1 MVVMITGFIP
11 MEPLVAFADSIDK
24 PFSITNTSFSD
35 DGATL
40 SWEYSY
46 KEGSETSF
54 ELDTNLELEEEATG
68 NLISEGKEIG
78 TYTIS
83 TEGKLQ
89 IEINE
94 EDVKNIIKEENQ
106 DVVVPA
112 ENLEITTDES
122 ISVEVEKPLEK
133 TFTGSFEVSGA
144 KEKQNEK
151 PPFNLFGD
159 ISLFGGPSGNNV
171 TNILT
176 NLNVKVTQS
185 GQEIIEGGTFTNAPI
200 EIDISFGVPV
210 PGDAPTPTQPVKHG
224 DYASWTI
231 EGFTLVGGTTEFDL
245 NHEGIKVGTLKYIP
259 SVDGKSVEIR
269 VDFDGDPDIF
279 DEDKKE
285 FNTVVVEFEADL
297 KYVGNEQGNEDQN
310 YTVTILGKTFTV
322 NVPAIAKEF
331 KGTKTGVK
339 NGDTIDWKIKIEG
352 TQGEQNINLGGMKL
366 VDDIT
371 TVGELIGNFKYNS
384 TDDIAG
390 ATDFAENLVVESTGV
405 YTLQFPEATVS
416 PVYVYFTTQISE
428 DFVTNGERTITNTA
442 KLFEGED
449 EKLTVSDSVKF
460 ENRWIEKTAGTTE
473 YIMED
478 GKLVAYITWYITVN
492 HMGASLPNARIID
505 ELDSRLEFVEAEWYT
520 KDINGLWVGSGL
532 IALDETWDKK
542 TYPYPNPPLNQNVQ
556 LRIKTK
562 VDPNQNIG
570 HTQINIGNQA
580 RLEWDNG
587 PEHGI
592 GSGSIDVGIGTNPI
606 SKSAGSYDAKTH
618 TIPWTVTVQKSDV
631 SVDLRVIDILV
642 YGTTF
647 DYSKVSSIEK
657 AFGNGNGLE
666 NLDKATLDL
675 IQGSLTPS
683 VRQKYKPSSF
693 SSNHG
698 LTHTVYT
705 LKDNGGK
712 AIADLIVV
720 SEDGGTI
727 DLSGGNKSFSFKTI
741 VTDPAWY
748 LSNSNNTVR
757 NTAMLFSANNKLNQR
772 QADIQISPRSTFKD
786 MLRSEASTDP
796 LANKNNRTTNSGEG
810 FNYKDKSVVFRLFV
824 NQNGVNATGGIT
836 TEDGAILG
844 DVIVEDILPSGW
856 EFVDIEE
863 GTKFYLFNVN
873 ASGSPNS
880 MTVGDRI
887 TDYGDILGSSVF
899 SEENRKATF
908 TFTKLEEPY
917 AIFVK
922 ARPTGSTLNGYFNDN
937 KTTTVTNTLNL
948 KSAHHP
954 DVVTSSQ
961 EVRIISQVL
970 GKEMTKLE
978 NGVLKWTVS
987 YRPYDIF
994 QNVQVLNQYR
1004 LIDTLPEGLE
1014 IYTDSQGNLNFSDG
1028 NFVVTEMELTPSG
1041 YVPSGQI
1048 FTEEQ
1053 LKNYI
1058 SYNAANRQ
1066 LIFTI
1071 PNKDK
1076 AYRLEYKTMVTANSG
1091 NLTNTVALEGV
1102 SLNSVNTSRNYAVAS
1117 ADASATMSRNGWIE
1131 VEKVNQNGSKL
1142 AGSRFTVFTS
1152 DKSLALRTGV
1162 TDSQGKVVLRG
1173 LPIGEY
1179 ILMEK
1184 EAPSGYT
1191 VSNREYIVSVTRVSG
1206 NVVTSIDGKIGTDSN
1221 KIKVTNFQEGTSGNL
1236 KVSKTV
1242 SGNDGDESKAFDFTL
1257 QVGNI
1262 TGQKDFTKTDTNGS
1276 ISFGSLSFNNGSAS
1290 FSLKHNENITII
1302 GLPKDLGYTITEND
1316 YSADGYETYV
1326 NDSLEKSRVHT
1337 GAISVDTTHQVSF
1350 KNIKDTFGDLLIEKI
1365 VAGNAGDLEKQF
1377 TFVLKFENPST
1388 GSYTYE
1394 GLGGKSNGTLNL
1406 DSEGKATISLKHGE
1420 SIRIKDLPKGLS
1432 YTIEEQIDAE
1442 DIYDVSVDGV
1452 DTNKTLG
1459 NIEDSSEKTVTFTNS
1474 KSTFGN
1480 LVVRKN
1486 VDGLLG
1492 ELERPF
1498 KFTLQMGEL
1507 EVKTYEFEVRNS
1519 NGNVIS
1525 SGNMTF
1531 DEGNKAEF
1539 SLKNGESIKIKGLP
1553 NRAAYSLSEENVDG
1567 YITTTSGNEN
1577 GAIVGKSTPEVVFNN
1592 TRSTHGTLEID
1603 KVVTGNGGDILKEF
1617 NFNLSVENLENG
1629 LYPAKITNKQTNT
1642 TRDVSLNF
1650 VDGKASFKLKHNE
1663 KLSVN
1668 LPKDLSYVVTEE
1680 DYSSAGYTTQ
1690 TSGDSTGKII
1700 VNETLK
1706 TTFTN
1711 NRQVSTGGGGGG
1723 GTPPVVPPV
1732 TPPVVPPVTPPV
1744 VPPVTPPVVPPV
1756 TPPVVPPVTPPIT
1769 TPENTPIG
1777 GQVDIPDEGVPT
1789 VVVPPQNGEVTID
1802 EDGNWV
1808 YTPNPGFVGE
1818 DSFTIVISSPDGDEE
1833 VVIDIEVE
1841 EIPLG
1846 VVTPPSEEDI
1856 NGDLPTGVPVLPKT
1870 GAIDSTF
1877 YYLLGAILIFIGFK
1891 IRRR

>member
-1 MVVMITGFIP
+1 
-11 MEPLVAFADSIDK
+11 MEPLVAFADSINK

-144 KEKQNEK
+144 KEKQNEE
-151 PPFNLFGD
+151 PTFSLLGG
-159 ISLFGGPSGNNV
+159 ISLFGESSGSDV

-176 NLNVKVTQS
+176 NLDVKVTQS
-185 GQEIIEGGTFTNAPI
+185 GQEIIEGVTFTNAPI
-200 EIDISFGVPV
+200 EIDISFDIPVLGDVPEPSEFV
-210 PGDAPTPTQPVKHG
+210 KKGDFAIFK
-224 DYASWTI
+224 I
-231 EGFTLVGGTTEFDL
+231 EGFSLVNGPEVKDLVYQGTKL
-245 NHEGIKVGTLKYIP
+245 GTLEFS
-259 SVDGKSVEIR
+259 SVDDGKSAQVKVI
-269 VDFDGDPDIF
+269 FDGE
-279 DEDKKE
+279 DEVFNGGFTEVSAE
-285 FNTVVVEFEADL
+285 FNASL
-297 KYVGNEQGNEDQN
+297 QYVGNEQGNEDED
-310 YTVTILGKTFTV
+310 YTVTILGKIFTV
-322 NVPAIAKEF
+322 KVPAIEKVF
-331 KGTKTGVK
+331 SGTKTGVK
-339 NGDTIDWKIKIEG
+339 NGDKIDWKIKIEG

-366 VDDIT
+366 VDDLT
-371 TVGELIGNFKYNS
+371 TVGNLIGNFKYNA

-390 ATDFAENLVVESTGV
+390 ATDFAENLVVENSGV
-405 YTLQFPEATVS
+405 YTLQFQEATVS

-460 ENRWIEKTAGTTE
+460 ENRWIEKTAGTSE

-505 ELDSRLEFVEAEWYT
+505 VLDSRLEFVEAEWYT

-556 LRIKTK
+556 LKIKTK
-562 VDPNQNIG
+562 VNPNQNIG
-570 HTQINIGNQA
+570 HTQINIENQA

-592 GSGSIDVGIGTNPI
+592 GSGSINVGIGKNPI
-606 SKSAGSYDAKTH
+606 CKSAGSYDAKNH

-642 YGTTF
+642 YGTAF
-647 DYSKVSSIEK
+647 DYSNVSSIEK
-657 AFGNGNGLE
+657 AFGDGNVLE
-666 NLDKATLDL
+666 NIDKTILDS

-683 VRQKYKPSSF
+683 FRQKYKPGSF
-693 SSNHG
+693 SSTDS

-705 LKDNGGK
+705 LKNSGGT

-720 SEDGGTI
+720 SQGGNTINVTGGTVENPTPT
-727 DLSGGNKSFSFKTI
+727 SRSFSFETI

-748 LSNSNNTVR
+748 LSNSNNIVG

-786 MLRSEASTDP
+786 MLRSEASVDP
-796 LANKNNRTTNSGEG
+796 LANKNNNSTTNREQG
-810 FNYKDKSVVFRLFV
+810 FNYEDKSVVFRLFV

-836 TEDGAILG
+836 TKDGVYLG
-844 DVIVEDILPSGW
+844 NVTVEDILPSGW

-863 GTKFYLFNVN
+863 GIKFYLFN

-880 MTVGDRI
+880 MTVEDRI
-887 TDYGDILGSSVF
+887 TVYGDILSPDFNTAG
-899 SEENRKATF
+899 KATF
-908 TFTKLEEPY
+908 TFTELKEPY

-922 ARPTGSTLNGYFNDN
+922 ARPTDSTLNGYFNDN

-961 EVRIISQVL
+961 QVRIISQVL
-970 GKEMTKLE
+970 GKEMIKLE

-1028 NFVVTEMELTPSG
+1028 NFVVTEMKLTPSG

-1102 SLNSVNTSRNYAVAS
+1102 SLNNVNTSRNYAVAS

-1173 LPIGEY
+1173 LPVGEY

-1191 VSNREYIVSVTRVSG
+1191 VSNREYIVTVTRVSG

-1316 YSADGYETYV
+1316 YSANGYETYV

-1337 GAISVDTTHQVSF
+1337 GAISVDTTQQVSF

-1406 DSEGKATISLKHGE
+1406 DSEGKATISLKHAE

-1452 DTNKTLG
+1452 DTNKILG

-1507 EVKTYEFEVRNS
+1507 EVKTYEFEVLNS

-1553 NRAAYSLSEENVDG
+1553 NRAAYSVSEENVDG

-1617 NFNLSVENLENG
+1617 NFNLSVENLQNG

-1642 TRDVSLNF
+1642 KRDVSLNF

-1680 DYSSAGYTTQ
+1680 DYRSAGYTTQ

-1723 GTPPVVPPV
+1723 GTPPVTPPIVPPV
-1732 TPPVVPPVTPPV
+1732 TPPVVPPVTPNP
-1744 VPPVTPPVVPPV
+1744 TPPV
-1756 TPPVVPPVTPPIT
+1756 T

>member
-1 MVVMITGFIP
+1 

-159 ISLFGGPSGNNV
+159 ISLFGESSGSDV

-176 NLNVKVTQS
+176 NLDVKVTQS

-200 EIDISFGVPV
+200 EIDISFDIPV
-210 PGDAPTPTQPVKHG
+210 LGDIPEPSEFVKKG
-224 DYASWTI
+224 DFAIFYI
-231 EGFTLVGGTTEFDL
+231 EGFSLVNGPEVKDLVYQGTKL
-245 NHEGIKVGTLKYIP
+245 GTLEFS
-259 SVDGKSVEIR
+259 SVDDGKSAQVKVI
-269 VDFDGDPDIF
+269 FDGE
-279 DEDKKE
+279 DEV
-285 FNTVVVEFEADL
+285 FNGGFSEVSAKFNASL
-297 KYVGNEQGNEDQN
+297 QYVGNEQGNEDQN

-339 NGDTIDWKIKIEG
+339 NGDKIDWKIKIEG

-366 VDDIT
+366 VDDLT

-384 TDDIAG
+384 TDDIDG
-390 ATDFAENLVVESTGV
+390 ATYFAENLVVESTGV

-505 ELDSRLEFVEAEWYT
+505 VLDSRLEFIESQWYE
-520 KDINGLWVGSGL
+520 KSGENWSSIGIINNSRP
-532 IALDETWDKK
+532 LDDK
-542 TYPYPNPPLNQNVQ
+542 YFYPNPLLNQNVQ

-570 HTQINIGNQA
+570 HTQITIPNQA

-592 GSGSIDVGIGTNPI
+592 GSGSINVGIGTNPI
-606 SKSAGSYDAKTH
+606 SKSAENYDAKTH

-631 SVDLRVIDILV
+631 SVDLRVIDLLV

-647 DYSKVSSIEK
+647 SYSNVSSIEK

-693 SSNHG
+693 SSNYG

-720 SEDGGTI
+720 SQGGNTINVTGGTVENPTPT
-727 DLSGGNKSFSFKTI
+727 SRSFRFETI

-748 LSNSNNTVR
+748 LSNSNNIVG

-772 QADIQISPRSTFKD
+772 QAYIQISPRSTFKD
-786 MLRSEASTDP
+786 MLRSEASVDP
-796 LANKNNRTTNSGEG
+796 LANKNNRTTNSDEG
-810 FNYKDKSVVFRLFV
+810 FNYEDKSVVFRLFV

-836 TEDGAILG
+836 TEDGVYLG
-844 DVIVEDILPSGW
+844 NVTVEDILPSGW

-863 GTKFYLFNVN
+863 GIKFYLFN

-880 MTVGDRI
+880 MTVEDRI
-887 TDYGDILGSSVF
+887 TDYGDILSPDFNTAG
-899 SEENRKATF
+899 KATF
-908 TFTKLEEPY
+908 TFTELKEPY

-937 KTTTVTNTLNL
+937 KTTNVTNTLNL

-961 EVRIISQVL
+961 QVSIISQVL
-970 GKEMTKLE
+970 GKEMIKLE

-987 YRPYDIF
+987 YRQYDIF

-1041 YVPSGQI
+1041 YVPSGQV

-1152 DKSLALRTGV
+1152 DKSLALRTGI

-1173 LPIGEY
+1173 LPVGEY

-1242 SGNDGDESKAFDFTL
+1242 SGNDGDESKGFDFTL

-1337 GAISVDTTHQVSF
+1337 GAISVDTTQQVSF

-1420 SIRIKDLPKGLS
+1420 SIRIKDLPKGIS

-1452 DTNKTLG
+1452 DTNKAEGT
-1459 NIEDSSEKTVTFTNS
+1459 IEDSSEKTVTFTNS

-1617 NFNLSVENLENG
+1617 NFNLSVENLKNG

-1680 DYSSAGYTTQ
+1680 DYRSAGYTTQ

-1723 GTPPVVPPV
+1723 G
-1732 TPPVVPPVTPPV
+1732 TPPV

-1808 YTPNPGFVGE
+1808 YDPNPGFVGE

-1846 VVTPPSEEDI
+1846 VVTRPSEEDI